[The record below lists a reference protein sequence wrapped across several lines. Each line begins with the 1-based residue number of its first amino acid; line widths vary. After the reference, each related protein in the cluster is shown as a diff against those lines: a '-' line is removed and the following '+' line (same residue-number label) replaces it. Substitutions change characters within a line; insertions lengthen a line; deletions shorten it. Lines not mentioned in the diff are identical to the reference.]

1 MKIGIYIKDYA
12 IGEGGANSL
21 LNTFQRGIGKLKKE
35 DLKITVIYD
44 GKASRP
50 YKEEKEGIEFINLF
64 LVRMHYMF
72 LSKMIDMKNF
82 PKRVA
87 YWLADRKASGSTSSI
102 WDIMCR
108 KEGID
113 ILWFTSSVQ
122 ERTSVP
128 YIFTVWD
135 LGHRLLPSFPEMKER
150 WQDRENMYQ
159 QMLYKAT
166 FVTTA
171 NETGKKEIL
180 ENYSIPSEKIRI
192 LPFPVADFCMEEE
205 KKPEAPIPD
214 AYFFYPAQFWAH
226 KNHIRVIEAVKILKE
241 KYSTK
246 VNMVF
251 TGTNKGNMDHIKKEI
266 EKNGLKEQFYF
277 LDHVS
282 YPEIKYLYKNAIAL
296 VYASLLGPN
305 NMPPDEAIYLRC
317 PVIITGIE
325 GHREQLGNAAMY
337 FDGYDAGNLAK
348 CMYDVMDDPEVRDE
362 LIKCSE
368 DHREKLRSYQYND
381 EISKIIAELVERRKC
396 WG

>member
-12 IGEGGANSL
+12 MGEGGANSL
-21 LNTFQRGIGKLKKE
+21 LSTFQRGIAKLKKD
-35 DLKITVIYD
+35 DLKIAVIYD
-44 GKASRP
+44 GRADRP
-50 YKEEKEGIEFINLF
+50 YKEEKDGIEFINLF

-72 LSKMIDMKNF
+72 FSKMVGMKNI
-82 PKRVA
+82 PKRIA

-102 WDIMCR
+102 WDMMCR
-108 KEGID
+108 KERID

-135 LGHRLLPSFPEMKER
+135 LGHRLLPAFPEMKER

-205 KKPEAPIPD
+205 KKPEVSIPD
-214 AYFFYPAQFWAH
+214 DYFFYPAQFWAH
-226 KNHIRVIEAVKILKE
+226 KNHIRIIEAVKILKE
-241 KYSTK
+241 NYLIK
-246 VNMVF
+246 VNIVF
-251 TGTNKGNMDHIKKEI
+251 TGTDKGNMDHVKKEV
-266 EKNGLKEQFYF
+266 EKNDLKEQFYF
-277 LDHVS
+277 LNYVS
-282 YPEIKYLYKNAIAL
+282 YPEIKYLYKNTIAL

-305 NMPPDEAIYLRC
+305 NMPPDEAIYLGC
-317 PVIITGIE
+317 PVIITDID
-325 GHREQLGNAAMY
+325 GHREQLGDAAMY
-337 FDGYDAGNLAK
+337 FDGYDAGDLAK
-348 CMYDVMDDPEVRDE
+348 CMYDVMCSPEIRKK
-362 LIKCSE
+362 LIKCGE
-368 DHREKLRSYQYND
+368 DHRKKLSSYQYNG
-381 EISKIIAELVERRKC
+381 EVSKIITELVWRRKC